1 MSKVRLTREQSRDQT
16 RQRLLD
22 AAQSIFL
29 TKGFVAASV
38 EDIAELAGYTRGAF
52 YSNFASKSEL
62 FLQLLKRDH
71 ENVMGDM
78 RAIFEAGETRQ
89 QMEDSVLHYYS
100 NHFRDNECFLLWM
113 EAKLQAARDPEFRVG
128 FIACMGELRDATTEY
143 IRQFSERVG
152 TPLPLPARELAI
164 GCAARSAISKVCSVP
179 EAAMPCAS
187 RAATAWVRDAGSGC
201 ATTIRAC
208 MRGLPYQSFYIPIVA
223 YF

>member
-71 ENVMGDM
+71 ENVMSDM

-113 EAKLQAARDPEFRVG
+113 EAKLQAARDPEFRIG

-164 GCAARSAISKVCSVP
+164 GLLALSDGMQFSFAFDPQNVSAETTESVL
-179 EAAMPCAS
+179 EGFF
-187 RAATAWVRDAGSGC
+187 RRVVFGERDPG
-201 ATTIRAC
+201 
-208 MRGLPYQSFYIPIVA
+208 
-223 YF
+223 

>member
-164 GCAARSAISKVCSVP
+164 GLLALSDGMQFSFAFDPQNVSAETSESVLAGFFRRVVFG
-179 EAAMPCAS
+179 E
-187 RAATAWVRDAGSGC
+187 RDPG
-201 ATTIRAC
+201 
-208 MRGLPYQSFYIPIVA
+208 
-223 YF
+223 

>member
-38 EDIAELAGYTRGAF
+38 DDIAELAGYSRGAF

-100 NHFRDNECFLLWM
+100 THFRDNECFLLWM

-128 FIACMGELRDATTEY
+128 FIACMGELREATTEY

-164 GCAARSAISKVCSVP
+164 GLLALSDGMQFSFAFDPQNVSAETTESVLAGFFRRVVFG
-179 EAAMPCAS
+179 E
-187 RAATAWVRDAGSGC
+187 RDPGQG
-201 ATTIRAC
+201 
-208 MRGLPYQSFYIPIVA
+208 
-223 YF
+223 

>member
-164 GCAARSAISKVCSVP
+164 GLLALSDGMQFSFAFDPQNVSAETTESVLAGFFRRVVFG
-179 EAAMPCAS
+179 E
-187 RAATAWVRDAGSGC
+187 RAPG
-201 ATTIRAC
+201 
-208 MRGLPYQSFYIPIVA
+208 
-223 YF
+223 

>member
-38 EDIAELAGYTRGAF
+38 EDIAELAGYSRGAF

-100 NHFRDNECFLLWM
+100 THFRDNECFLLWM

-128 FIACMGELRDATTEY
+128 FIACMGELREATTEY

-164 GCAARSAISKVCSVP
+164 GLLALSDGMQFSFAFDPQNVSAETTESVL
-179 EAAMPCAS
+179 
-187 RAATAWVRDAGSGC
+187 AGFFRRVVFGE
-201 ATTIRAC
+201 REP
-208 MRGLPYQSFYIPIVA
+208 G
-223 YF
+223 

>member
-164 GCAARSAISKVCSVP
+164 GLLALSDGMQFSFAFDPQNVSAETTQSVL
-179 EAAMPCAS
+179 EGFF
-187 RAATAWVRDAGSGC
+187 RRVVFGERDPG
-201 ATTIRAC
+201 
-208 MRGLPYQSFYIPIVA
+208 
-223 YF
+223 